1 MGIQNKKKRET
12 KLKWRTKSKFSLKT
26 TKIASKKLSK
36 STAKKCELEWT
47 PPLALLQQEMS
58 PCLIDHKTHHRSS
71 GAIPFVKLMTSSI
84 TRGVFSTQTSEDAA
98 LHPRSSCL

>member
-26 TKIASKKLSK
+26 TKKASKKLSK

-47 PPLALLQQEMS
+47 PPLALLQVQV
-58 PCLIDHKTHHRSS
+58 H
-71 GAIPFVKLMTSSI
+71 
-84 TRGVFSTQTSEDAA
+84 
-98 LHPRSSCL
+98 